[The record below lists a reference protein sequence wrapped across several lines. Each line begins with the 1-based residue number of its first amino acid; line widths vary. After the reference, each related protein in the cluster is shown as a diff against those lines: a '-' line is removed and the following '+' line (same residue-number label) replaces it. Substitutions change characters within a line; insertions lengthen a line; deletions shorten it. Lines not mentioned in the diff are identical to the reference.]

1 MHRISI
7 HTRFLVTLV
16 ALLALVVAAEAHDKH
31 KGQDQHK
38 DHKQTAKADQ
48 NSDKFMGKGDG
59 IETCPVSGETISSK
73 TNKAEFYGRT
83 VYFCCEDCLAAAKKN
98 PAKYVK
104 KTEAEQIAAV
114 KGMAKPEGHAHHEEH
129 GAQPKDG
136 EAKFLGKGDGVE
148 TCPVTGEKV
157 DKSVKAEILGRT
169 VYFCCADCV
178 DTVKKNP
185 ELYLKKVEQ

>member
-1 MHRISI
+1 MNRTSLY
-7 HTRFLVTLV
+7 TRLLVTLV
-16 ALLALVVAAEAHDKH
+16 ALLALVVAAQAHDKH
-31 KGQDQHK
+31 KKQDKHK

-48 NSDKFMGKGDG
+48 SNKFMGKGDG
-59 IETCPVSGETISSK
+59 IETCPVSGEAITSR

-98 PAKYVK
+98 PALYIR

-114 KGMAKPEGHAHHEEH
+114 KGLAKPEGHAHHEEH
-129 GAQPKDG
+129 GAQAKD
-136 EAKFLGKGDGVE
+136 EEKKFLGKGDGVE

-157 DKSVKAEILGRT
+157 DKEIKAEILGRT

-178 DTVKKNP
+178 ETVKKNP
-185 ELYLKKVEQ
+185 ELYLKKIEK